1 MRDGAPAV
9 VAQLAAADG
18 SGREGRVGDVGRAV
32 LVRHVRGKCGAG
44 ATRRDAL
51 LLPVVVVARDDDIH
65 STIDD
70 E

>member
-1 MRDGAPAV
+1 
-9 VAQLAAADG
+9 
-18 SGREGRVGDVGRAV
+18 
-32 LVRHVRGKCGAG
+32 VRGKCGAG